1 MNMVL
6 CRKSPQMEIEY
17 NLCLS
22 YNNSIF
28 AWILNKTEDVINI
41 VTINGK
47 THGKIG
53 ELGQLCKYSVGNFT
67 K

>member
-1 MNMVL
+1 
-6 CRKSPQMEIEY
+6 MEIEY

-28 AWILNKTEDVINI
+28 AWILNKTEGMINI
-41 VTINGK
+41 MTVNEK

-53 ELGQLCKYSVGNFT
+53 ELDQLCKYSVGNFT